1 MTTPGS
7 YGPGEQ
13 PPGGT
18 PNWAQQGQY
27 PGQQGQFPQ
36 GQYPPQQGQFPQ
48 GQYPPQQGQFP
59 QGQYPPQ
66 QGQYPPGGGF
76 PPATP
81 PARNNGKI
89 LAISAGLLV
98 ALVIGVLIYA
108 FRGGATA
115 EAGDC
120 LKEDGLSLAIV
131 DCDDSAASYRVVG
144 VQDGQQTYPEFQADP
159 NTCSAFPTA
168 TQFFWVGEDE
178 NDTTGEGDVYCVTPI

>member
-7 YGPGEQ
+7 HGSGEQ

-27 PGQQGQFPQ
+27 PQQPGQFPQ

-48 GQYPPQQGQFP
+48 GQYPPQ

-98 ALVIGVLIYA
+98 ALVIGVLVYA
-108 FRGGATA
+108 FAGGATA

-131 DCDDSAASYRVVG
+131 DCDDSAAAYRVIG

-159 NTCSAFPTA
+159 NTCSEFPTA